1 MSNVQR
7 QPTTNLHSATHAVIA
22 DGLEINCVDGYGENV
37 YSSKPVAIAI
47 GQSGVLV
54 VELLD
59 GTELELPAMP
69 NGFVWNLQVAKVL
82 ADDANTTASDIVVLW
97 NRRVQEL
104 V

>member
-1 MSNVQR
+1 MSNAQR

-22 DGLEINCVDGYGENV
+22 DGLEINCTDGYGDNV
-37 YSSKPVAIAI
+37 YSAKPVAIAV
-47 GQSGVLV
+47 GQSGVVV

-69 NGFVWNLQVAKVL
+69 NGFVWNLQVNKVKG
-82 ADDANTTASDIVVLW
+82 DDASTTASDIVVLW
-97 NRRVQEL
+97 NRRVREL